1 MLLLRFRMPTRGKN
15 LLVFCHCYY
24 SFLIQIE
31 WHPEMITEWCGARF
45 VMMLESMAVGWLEA
59 PRIWI
64 RQKSEPGLGGDDASG
79 GTGEFA
85 WRMRTSTISIVVVH
99 GEEEEIFSASGVGSF
114 KGARESSSYYV
125 TAEKSVLF
133 SLHNRTSF
141 TNTSL
146 RYEEISRRRR
156 KKWIF
161 SKENLFPP
169 HCTPARSTFT
179 FTSSFELALKRM
191 FLFFKRESSSSGF
204 KAKRFWRDGK
214 KTFRFTQGRKTFAFL
229 GETHE
234 DAGVS
239 VQQEFSP
246 SFYLHFPIVF
256 QQ

>member
-1 MLLLRFRMPTRGKN
+1 MVWG
-15 LLVFCHCYY
+15 
-24 SFLIQIE
+24 Q
-31 WHPEMITEWCGARF
+31 RF

-64 RQKSEPGLGGDDASG
+64 RQKASRGWGADASG

-99 GEEEEIFSASGVGSF
+99 GEEEEIFGASGVGVSF

-161 SKENLFPP
+161 SKENLFSP
-169 HCTPARSTFT
+169 HCTRPPHVHFHFKFRARSQENVFILQARVDVVVGVQGETL
-179 FTSSFELALKRM
+179 SDEM
-191 FLFFKRESSSSGF
+191 
-204 KAKRFWRDGK
+204 
-214 KTFRFTQGRKTFAFL
+214 GRKLSVLLEEGKLSLFS
-229 GETHE
+229 GRTHE